1 MEILVQQVLDGLM
14 IGAAYALMAAGLTII
29 FGLMDV
35 VNFAHGEFYMLAA
48 FLLFQLA
55 GVMGVDYFAA
65 LPLAVVAVGV
75 LGVAVQRTLI
85 RRLQGRSRL
94 SYLYATSIATIGLSI
109 ALQNTAQLVWGA
121 VPKSIPQP
129 FPVQPI
135 LIGDLALS
143 PVRLFILMASVIVI
157 ALLGLGLMR
166 TIAGRMIR
174 ATFQDREAAAVIG
187 LPVDRIDALA
197 FGGGAMLAALAGALL
212 GSAFQVYPTMGGLA
226 TLKAFVVVILGGM
239 GSFPGAI
246 AGGFLL
252 GVSESLAAGY
262 LSAGLKDAVGFVVVV
277 AVLMVRP
284 TGLLPAVRRVR

>member
-14 IGAAYALMAAGLTII
+14 IGAAYALMAVGLTII

-55 GVMGVDYFAA
+55 GVMGVSYFLA
-65 LPLAVVAVGV
+65 LPLAVLSVGI

-109 ALQNTAQLVWGA
+109 TLQNTAQLAWGA

-135 LIGDLALS
+135 LLGDVALS
-143 PVRLFILMASVIVI
+143 PIRLFIVVASVVVI
-157 ALLGLGLMR
+157 ALLGFGLMR
-166 TIAGRMIR
+166 TMAGRMIR
-174 ATFQDREAAAVIG
+174 ATFQDRDAAALIG

-197 FGGGAMLAALAGALL
+197 FGGGAMLAALGGALL

-277 AVLMVRP
+277 AVLMIRP
-284 TGLLPAVRRVR
+284 TGLLPAVRRAR

>member
-14 IGAAYALMAAGLTII
+14 IGAAYALMAVGLTII

-55 GVMGVDYFAA
+55 GVMGVSYFLA
-65 LPLAVVAVGV
+65 LPLAVLAVGI

-109 ALQNTAQLVWGA
+109 TLQNTAQLAWGA

-135 LIGDLALS
+135 LLGDVALS
-143 PVRLFILMASVIVI
+143 PIRLFIVVASVVVI
-157 ALLGLGLMR
+157 ALLGFGLMR
-166 TIAGRMIR
+166 TMAGRMIR
-174 ATFQDREAAAVIG
+174 ATFQDRDAAALIG

-197 FGGGAMLAALAGALL
+197 FGGGAMLAALGGALL

-277 AVLMVRP
+277 AVLMIRP
-284 TGLLPAVRRVR
+284 TGLLPAVRRAR

>member
-14 IGAAYALMAAGLTII
+14 IGAAYALMAVGLTII

-55 GVMGVDYFAA
+55 GVMGVSYFLA
-65 LPLAVVAVGV
+65 LPIAVLAVGV

-109 ALQNTAQLVWGA
+109 TLQNTAQLAWGA

-135 LIGDLALS
+135 LLGDVALS
-143 PVRLFILMASVIVI
+143 PIRLFIVVASVIVI
-157 ALLGLGLMR
+157 TLLGFGLMR
-166 TIAGRMIR
+166 TMTGRMIR
-174 ATFQDREAAAVIG
+174 ATFQDRDAAALIG

-197 FGGGAMLAALAGALL
+197 FGGGAMLAALGGALL

-277 AVLMVRP
+277 AVLMIRP
-284 TGLLPAVRRVR
+284 TGLLPAVRRAR